1 MYSAAFYEID
11 RTSLYNC
18 FSLRLINLLIEG
30 LIVILIVDCAS
41 WSIAFENKDSC
52 KQSTLVC
59 YSSISIVNGVL
70 ERHPLES
77 KELGLFWSLQA
88 LHLPIIPYRVTVSVC
103 VTDWSGQ
110 PQKFSLLAR
119 SPSIRN
125 SRSVFFTHKNKRVAL
140 LLEQI
145 MI

>member
-1 MYSAAFYEID
+1 M
-11 RTSLYNC
+11 
-18 FSLRLINLLIEG
+18 
-30 LIVILIVDCAS
+30 
-41 WSIAFENKDSC
+41 
-52 KQSTLVC
+52 
-59 YSSISIVNGVL
+59 

-77 KELGLFWSLQA
+77 KELDLFWSLQA

-103 VTDWSGQ
+103 VTDWPFQ

>member
-1 MYSAAFYEID
+1 M
-11 RTSLYNC
+11 
-18 FSLRLINLLIEG
+18 
-30 LIVILIVDCAS
+30 ILIVDCAS

-52 KQSTLVC
+52 KLSTLVC

-77 KELGLFWSLQA
+77 KELDLFWSLQA

-103 VTDWSGQ
+103 VTDWSFQ
-110 PQKFSLLAR
+110 SEEFSLLAR
-119 SPSIRN
+119 SQFIRK
-125 SRSVFFTHKNKRVAL
+125 SRSFFFLLTNKRVAL
-140 LLEQI
+140 LLQQI